1 MNWKNVL
8 YLLRVDRKSGRLIR
22 GIKATKYREHTF
34 LAYWPYW
41 TAAIIGVAGG
51 LFANFIAS
59 TVYSQ
64 SANGLPSLEEG
75 TLNFFAVLPT
85 LVLVASLIFT
95 LLQQIQLAGLKA
107 SNQVMYWLPITW
119 QEHTLASILSNLL
132 GWPVALVTGLSA
144 GIIVFSV
151 LNGLV
156 LQALLTVVI
165 MAAAAFMASA
175 ITEILRILQVRFTG
189 AVYKSSGRGAIW
201 VRFIGT
207 LMFFIIFYIIYFYI
221 TQGFGSFIT
230 NLTAA
235 QSSAWYVPFIWLA
248 LLLSYSIKSL
258 FAQAALFSVLS
269 ALFIVG
275 LYYLAIVLNKRY
287 GLYEPPAITI
297 QKSGVYTPKAGYLGK
312 LGFSNVEGAIIRKDL
327 RAFTRRREL
336 TGIYIA
342 PIIMMIIPLLN
353 SLGIINN
360 GASLGNATLIF
371 IGMIFLLPAGF
382 MAMLLGQ
389 VLIGEEGQ
397 SVWRIY
403 ASPISPKS
411 LVKSKYFFV
420 VLFSIIMLVIS
431 GTIGTLFYHT
441 TFQETF
447 VGFLEAFFVVLAV
460 GSISLTIGLK
470 GPDFSQTRRARMI
483 RQEWSLVGLIVA
495 ALAGGAVLVPI
506 APYLIAMFA
515 SSFIPGL
522 GLVANTFNLIISV
535 IISGVIAIVITV
547 IFYKINIG
555 MAKDFIRKAQT

>member
-22 GIKATKYREHTF
+22 GIKATRYRENSF

-41 TAAIIGVAGG
+41 TAAILGIVGG
-51 LFANFIAS
+51 LVANFIAS
-59 TVYSQ
+59 LVYAQ
-64 SANGLPSLEEG
+64 GVTGLPPLNEG
-75 TLNFFAVLPT
+75 TLSVFTVFPT

-95 LLQQIQLAGLKA
+95 LLQQIQLAGLKP
-107 SNQVMYWLPITW
+107 SSQVMYWLPITW

-132 GWPVALVTGLSA
+132 GWPVALVTGIST
-144 GIIVFSV
+144 GIIVFA
-151 LNGLV
+151 GLHGLI

-207 LMFFIIFYIIYFYI
+207 LVFFIIFYIIYFYI
-221 TQGFGSFIT
+221 TQGFASFIT
-230 NLTAA
+230 NLTAV
-235 QSSAWYVPFIWLA
+235 QSAAWYVPFIWLA
-248 LLLSYSIKSL
+248 LLLSYAIKGL
-258 FAQAALFSVLS
+258 FLQAILFSALS
-269 ALFIVG
+269 ALFVAG

-297 QKSGVYTPKAGYLGK
+297 QKSGVYAPKAGLLGR
-312 LGFSNVEGAIIRKDL
+312 LGFSNVEEAIVRKDL

-342 PIIMMIIPLLN
+342 PIIMIIIPLLN
-353 SLGIINN
+353 SFGVINN
-360 GASLGNATLIF
+360 GAPSGQATLIF
-371 IGMIFLLPAGF
+371 TGMIFLLPAGF
-382 MAMLLGQ
+382 MAMLLGE

-411 LVKSKYFFV
+411 LVKSKFFFV
-420 VLFSIIMLVIS
+420 MFFSIVILLVS
-431 GTIGTLFYHT
+431 GTIGVIFYHPT
-441 TFQETF
+441 VQEAIL
-447 VGFLEAFFVVLAV
+447 GFLETFFVALAV
-460 GSISLTIGLK
+460 GSVSLAVGFK

-483 RQEWSLVGLIVA
+483 RQSWSLIGLLVA
-495 ALAGGAVLVPI
+495 AIAGLGVLAPLVPFVIFSFIGGAAFYSLVV
-506 APYLIAMFA
+506 
-515 SSFIPGL
+515 G
-522 GLVANTFNLIISV
+522 V
-535 IISGVIAIVITV
+535 IISAIITSIITI
-547 IFYKINIG
+547 IFYRINIG
-555 MAKDFIRKAQT
+555 LASDLLKKAEV